1 MDSGFAA
8 MAAPRNDGLALP
20 TPFSVTIFPPMA
32 FSSSSR
38 SRVRSGTGPTG
49 EESFVRRSFWRKT
62 KRVAARL
69 PFAEELLAAYYC
81 AFDRDTP
88 LHVKTALIGT
98 LAYFV
103 LPADLVPDFLPA
115 LGYAD
120 DAASLA
126 ATLRLVAGHILP
138 VHRDAAQ
145 AALERLTREA

>member
-1 MDSGFAA
+1 
-8 MAAPRNDGLALP
+8 
-20 TPFSVTIFPPMA
+20 MA
-32 FSSSSR
+32 FSSSR

-49 EESFVRRSFWRKT
+49 EESFVQRSFWRKT

-88 LHVKTALIGT
+88 LHVKTVLIGT

-103 LPADLVPDFLPA
+103 LPADLVPDILPA

-126 ATLRLVAGHILP
+126 ATLRLVAAHILP

-145 AALERLTREA
+145 AALERLTRET